1 MLENSVNLMRCLV
14 HKVRGPEN
22 PGEVRWI
29 PFNEFDLWKFMVSSQ
44 HHLTVEAEALYFYIP
59 REEYERHEPLYSRL
73 PQFPVNKITLYFF
86 LKPAQVLVPISRY
99 FPAEEYDR
107 IKPTFLSH
115 FKAFEDRNHST
126 KFLEDLAEESGVCL
140 QPQGFG
146 PA

>member
-1 MLENSVNLMRCLV
+1 MFEHSVKLIRCLV
-14 HKVRGPEN
+14 HKPRGPED

-44 HHLTVEAEALYFYIP
+44 HHLTVTAEALYFYIS

-86 LKPAQVLVPISRY
+86 LKSAQVLVPVSRY

-107 IKPTFLSH
+107 IKPTFLGH
-115 FKAFEDRNHST
+115 FRVFEDHNHST
-126 KFLEDLAEESGVCL
+126 KFLEDIAEETGVCL
-140 QPQGFG
+140 RPQCSS
-146 PA
+146 PV